1 MSLAMTCG
9 ARQRGQQV
17 HHGTCYDAYMPR
29 TTLVLD
35 SDATIKAKAYAR
47 RHGITLGEAVSDLVK
62 RGAERPLVI
71 EDRNG
76 FPVVCLPA
84 DSPTVAAAAVK
95 RALEDF
101 P

>member
-1 MSLAMTCG
+1 
-9 ARQRGQQV
+9 
-17 HHGTCYDAYMPR
+17 MPR

-35 SDATIKAKAYAR
+35 SDATTKAKAYAR